1 METDC
6 ITDCV
11 KIKNITLFVVFVPE
25 TIVKG
30 LNSGDEGRLKDAM
43 QKADHFIKSQKTKTE
58 KDEEKDLPQTTTGG
72 MSCLIFNCSSS
83 ATVLEFDYEY
93 DKRHQFLI

>member
-1 METDC
+1 MKIDC
-6 ITDCV
+6 SIDCV
-11 KIKNITLFVVFVPE
+11 EINNNNKIVLFVPE

-58 KDEEKDLPQTTTGG
+58 KDEEKDLPQTTTGV

-83 ATVLEFDYEY
+83 ATILEFDYEY